1 MPLIELMRIVVSM
14 RVIVVVLYFF
24 LAALSW
30 ALSPHRR
37 GALRAG
43 RRSRLTLA
51 WARAVLTHVEVDLL
65 LAVERRV
72 LGSFFDYFS
81 DDTVWLGCW
90 LGCISAAAPS
100 SGLDVVITNS
110 IVNFV
115 LVVPS
120 LVLLDFG
127 RDLGGGIG
135 REIWITDELEFEEVL
150 DWLLQR
156 CLHLAHDVA
165 GSLDSFLY
173 RDRDRIEILVN
184 WVDGL
189 GWLMKVSPLLLSHIM
204 HAHAVVV
211 APWMMTVAVATTVA
225 LITITVTA
233 AVPSSVA
240 TICSVWITILAIS
253 ILMPVVSVIQPA
265 SVVWPAPVA
274 LVTRPWSLFDC

>member
-1 MPLIELMRIVVSM
+1 M
-14 RVIVVVLYFF
+14 
-24 LAALSW
+24 
-30 ALSPHRR
+30 
-37 GALRAG
+37 
-43 RRSRLTLA
+43 
-51 WARAVLTHVEVDLL
+51 

-90 LGCISAAAPS
+90 LGCISATAPS

-135 REIWITDELEFEEVL
+135 REVWITDELEFEEVL
-150 DWLLQR
+150 DWLLKR
-156 CLHLAHDVA
+156 CLNLAHDVA